1 MLKKTGLMRMM
12 MTMNGK
18 MSSVMTSFQSLFN
31 AQRHTQQILLAAGKY
46 EDYCEGSTDMALPE
60 DSVSLSSYHVQ
71 QLVSEIGEI
80 LDADKRWK
88 NFRNEKYDK
97 AAKAEEIADCFIVLM
112 NIAMFSGISG
122 DDMASA
128 ISMKLYT
135 VRNRVEEACKNAEDS
150 DS

>member
-1 MLKKTGLMRMM
+1 
-12 MTMNGK
+12 MTMTGK
-18 MSSVMTSFQSLFN
+18 MSSVMTSLQGLFN
-31 AQRHTQQILLAAGKY
+31 AQKHTQQILLAAGKY
-46 EDYCEGSTDMALPE
+46 EDYCKGSTDMTLPD
-60 DSVSLSSYHVQ
+60 DSVSLSSYHIQ

-97 AAKAEEIADCFIVLM
+97 KAKAEEIADCFIVLM
-112 NIAMFSGISG
+112 NVAMFSGIDG
-122 DDMASA
+122 DELADT

-135 VRNRVEEACKNAEDS
+135 VRNRVEEACKDADNS

>member
-1 MLKKTGLMRMM
+1 
-12 MTMNGK
+12 MTMTGK
-18 MSSVMTSFQSLFN
+18 MSSVMTSLQGLFN
-31 AQRHTQQILLAAGKY
+31 AQKHTQQILLAAGKY
-46 EDYCEGSTDMALPE
+46 EDYCKGSTDMTLPD
-60 DSVSLSSYHVQ
+60 DSVSLSSYHIQ

-97 AAKAEEIADCFIVLM
+97 EAKAEEIADCFIVLM
-112 NIAMFSGISG
+112 NVAMFSGIDG
-122 DDMASA
+122 DELADT

-135 VRNRVEEACKNAEDS
+135 VRNRVEEACKDADNS

>member
-1 MLKKTGLMRMM
+1 
-12 MTMNGK
+12 MTMTGK
-18 MSSVMTSFQSLFN
+18 MSSVMTSLQGLFN
-31 AQRHTQQILLAAGKY
+31 AQKHTQQILLAAGKY
-46 EDYCEGSTDMALPE
+46 EDYCKGSTDMTLPD
-60 DSVSLSSYHVQ
+60 DSVSLSSYHIQ

-97 AAKAEEIADCFIVLM
+97 KAKAEEIADCFIVLM
-112 NIAMFSGISG
+112 NVAMFSGIDG
-122 DDMASA
+122 DELVDA

-135 VRNRVEEACKNAEDS
+135 VRNRVEEACKDADNS

>member
-1 MLKKTGLMRMM
+1 
-12 MTMNGK
+12 MTMTGK
-18 MSSVMTSFQSLFN
+18 MSSVMTSLQGLFN
-31 AQRHTQQILLAAGKY
+31 AQKHTQQILLAAGKY
-46 EDYCEGSTDMALPE
+46 EDYCKGSTDMTLPD
-60 DSVSLSSYHVQ
+60 DSVSLSSYHIQ

-112 NIAMFSGISG
+112 NVAMFSGIDG
-122 DDMASA
+122 DELADT

-135 VRNRVEEACKNAEDS
+135 VRNRVEEACKDADNS
-150 DS
+150 DR

>member
-1 MLKKTGLMRMM
+1 
-12 MTMNGK
+12 MTMTGK
-18 MSSVMTSFQSLFN
+18 MSSVMTSLQGLFN
-31 AQRHTQQILLAAGKY
+31 AQKHTQQILLAAGKY
-46 EDYCEGSTDMALPE
+46 EDYCKGSTDMTLPD
-60 DSVSLSSYHVQ
+60 DSVSLSSYHIQ

-97 AAKAEEIADCFIVLM
+97 KAKAEEIADCFIVLM
-112 NIAMFSGISG
+112 NVAMFSGI
-122 DDMASA
+122 DCDELADT

-135 VRNRVEEACKNAEDS
+135 VRNRVEEACKDADNS